1 MCNFILK
8 ALSLW
13 RCGECRKKLTL
24 EAIKHRD
31 KGLTDL
37 ADTRGQTLNEL
48 QEKQKTISFYKTKSF
63 KGWGMTQSTWG
74 EGNSDRKT
82 QKILGQYSLDAS
94 LVNFRY
100 LSPFW

>member
-1 MCNFILK
+1 MCNFILQ

-31 KGLTDL
+31 KGVTAL

-63 KGWGMTQSTWG
+63 KGWGMTQSIWG
-74 EGNSDRKT
+74 EANWDRKT

-94 LVNFRY
+94 LVNCRY
-100 LSPFW
+100 LSPFR